1 MWISYRSNSNKR
13 YKAYIYS
20 EFLFM
25 KFILL
30 SVTLLICFRTELNAQ
45 TIQPLSGG
53 TTTSLRGLS
62 VVDDKTIWVSGSNGT
77 IGRSIDSGHTWKWMV
92 VHGFEHAEFRDIE
105 AFDETA
111 AVIMGVGSPA
121 YILRTDDGGNT
132 WKVTFEEKDSAMYLD
147 AMYFWN
153 EQSGIVVG
161 DPINNRFYIARTF
174 DGGLHWRG
182 IPEGNYPGADS
193 GEVCFAASGTNIC
206 KVNNAEACF
215 VSGGLKSRL
224 FIQNKKID
232 IPFAKGS
239 ATIGANSIATKND
252 KIFIVVGGD
261 YKQVDSTQGNCFITK
276 DAGKTWLT
284 PATPPNGYRS
294 CVEYINKTKW
304 ICCGINGVDYTNN
317 DGNTWSAISTKSFNV
332 CRKAKNNGKSVF
344 LAGNNG
350 IIARLIP

>member
-1 MWISYRSNSNKR
+1 
-13 YKAYIYS
+13 
-20 EFLFM
+20 M
-25 KFILL
+25 KFIVL
-30 SVTLLICFRTELNAQ
+30 SIFLLISSTVQVNAQ
-45 TIQPLSGG
+45 SIQPLSHG
-53 TTTSLRGLS
+53 TNTSLRGLS

-92 VHGFEHAEFRDIE
+92 VHGFENAEFRDIE

-111 AVIMGVGSPA
+111 AVIMGAGSPA
-121 YILRTDDGGNT
+121 YILRTDDGGST

-161 DPINNRFYIARTF
+161 DPINKRFYIARTF

-206 KVNNAEACF
+206 KLNNAEACF

-224 FIQNKKID
+224 FIQNQQID

-239 ATIGANSIATKND
+239 ATIGANSIATKNN
-252 KIFIVVGGD
+252 KQFIVVGGD
-261 YKQVDSTQGNCFITK
+261 YQQVDSIHDNCFITK
-276 DAGKTWLT
+276 DAGKTWLV

-294 CVEYINKTKW
+294 CVEYIGKTKW
-304 ICCGINGVDYTNN
+304 ICCGPNGVDYSND
-317 DGNTWSAISTKSFNV
+317 DGNTWSAVNTNGFNV
-332 CRKAKNNGKSVF
+332 CRKAKNNAKSVF
-344 LAGNNG
+344 LAGNDG

>member
-1 MWISYRSNSNKR
+1 
-13 YKAYIYS
+13 
-20 EFLFM
+20 M
-25 KFILL
+25 KFLVSSIF
-30 SVTLLICFRTELNAQ
+30 LLICSTVQANAQ
-45 TIQPLSGG
+45 TIQTLSYG
-53 TTTSLRGLS
+53 TNTSLRGLS

-111 AVIMGVGSPA
+111 AVIMGAGSPA
-121 YILRTDDGGNT
+121 YILRTNDGGST

-161 DPINNRFYIARTF
+161 DPISKRFYIARTF

-193 GEVCFAASGTNIC
+193 GEICFAASGTNIC
-206 KVNNAEACF
+206 KLNNDEACF

-224 FIQNKKID
+224 FIQNQQID

-239 ATIGANSIATKND
+239 ATIGANSIATKNS
-252 KIFIVVGGD
+252 KQFIIVGGD
-261 YKQVDSTQGNCFITK
+261 YQQVDSSHDNCFITK
-276 DAGKTWLT
+276 DGGKTWII
-284 PATPPNGYRS
+284 PAIPPNGYRS
-294 CVEYINKTKW
+294 CVEYIGKTKW
-304 ICCGINGVDYTNN
+304 ICCGINGVDYSND
-317 DGNTWSAISTKSFNV
+317 DGNTWSAINTNSFNV
-332 CRKAKNNGKSVF
+332 CQKAKNKGKSVF

-350 IIARLIP
+350 IIARFIP